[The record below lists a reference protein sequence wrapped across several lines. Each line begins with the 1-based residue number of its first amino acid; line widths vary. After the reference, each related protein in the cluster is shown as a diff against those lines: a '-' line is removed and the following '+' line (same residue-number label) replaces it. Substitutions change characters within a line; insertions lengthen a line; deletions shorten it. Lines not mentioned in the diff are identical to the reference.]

1 MQLSNSFSNLCC
13 RSERSKKLAKQLFV
27 AGVFIYTA
35 FIVFVSIIPLD
46 DWQAPQKPF
55 PYALLYGWQ
64 HRVFLFDIVQNLLLY
79 IPLGFLITLIYHL
92 EKKSLLRC
100 MLASFLFALLLCT
113 CMETVQIYNP
123 IRVSSLLDIALN
135 ASSGLIG
142 SFIGLIFIAT
152 FRFWENQ
159 FHLTVKIDYS
169 SRLLQV
175 FAFVLM
181 IIWVLYH
188 LYPYVPTLHPTHL
201 KSAIKPIQ
209 EVLHNWSSFESDV
222 FYKYALQG
230 IFLYIVSIPL
240 LQAKRR
246 LFILLLLITGVLLL
260 KVTIITRY
268 LALEAILGLIAS
280 LIVME
285 CLIKISEKIAKK
297 LNWAHQIRD

>member
-1 MQLSNSFSNLCC
+1 MQLSNAFSNLCP
-13 RSERSKKLAKQLFV
+13 RSQHTKKLVKKLFL
-27 AGVFIYTA
+27 AGVFMYTA
-35 FIVFVSIIPLD
+35 FIIFVSIIPID

-55 PYALLYGWQ
+55 PYSLLYGWQ

-92 EKKSLLRC
+92 EKKSALRC

-159 FHLTVKIDYS
+159 FHLTVKVDYS
-169 SRLLQV
+169 SRPLQA
-175 FAFVLM
+175 FAFALM

-201 KSAIKPIQ
+201 KSAIKPIR
-209 EVLHNWSSFESDV
+209 EALHNWPSCKSDV

-230 IFLYIVSIPL
+230 IFLYIISIPL
-240 LQAKRR
+240 LKAKRR
-246 LFILLLLITGVLLL
+246 LFILSLLITAVLLL

-268 LALEAILGLIAS
+268 LTLESILGLIAA
-280 LIVME
+280 LVVIE
-285 CLIKISEKIAKK
+285 CLIKISKKISKQ
-297 LNWAHQIRD
+297 LNWSHKIRD

>member
-1 MQLSNSFSNLCC
+1 M
-13 RSERSKKLAKQLFV
+13 
-27 AGVFIYTA
+27 YTA
-35 FIVFVSIIPLD
+35 FIIFVSIIPLE

-92 EKKSLLRC
+92 ENKSALRC

-113 CMETVQIYNP
+113 CMEIVQIYNP

-142 SFIGLIFIAT
+142 SLIGFIFIAT
-152 FRFWENQ
+152 FSFWESQ
-159 FHLTVKIDYS
+159 FRLTVKIDYP
-169 SRLLQV
+169 SRLLQA
-175 FAFVLM
+175 FAFAFM
-181 IIWVLYH
+181 IIGVLYH
-188 LYPYVPTLHPTHL
+188 LYPYVPTLHPSHL
-201 KSAIKPIQ
+201 KSAIKPIR
-209 EVLHNWSSFESDV
+209 EVVHHWSLFESYI

-230 IFLYIVSIPL
+230 MFLYIISIPL
-240 LQAKRR
+240 LQPNRR

-260 KVTIITRY
+260 KVTMITRY
-268 LALEAILGLIAS
+268 LTLESILGLIAS

-285 CLIKISEKIAKK
+285 CLIRMSKM
-297 LNWAHQIRD
+297 NWIRRTRQSTQRL